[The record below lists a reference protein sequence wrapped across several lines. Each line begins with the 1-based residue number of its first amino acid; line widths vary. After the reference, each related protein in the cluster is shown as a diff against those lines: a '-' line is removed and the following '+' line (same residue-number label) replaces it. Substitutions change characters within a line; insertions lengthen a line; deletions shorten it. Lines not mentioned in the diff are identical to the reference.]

1 MLEPLS
7 IVQELDF
14 ERVAGSAGEKQ
25 AAEIVCQKL
34 TSWGLNPLLE
44 KFPVKSFSA
53 GSAELLSKSGVFKLT
68 PFGLESGKEIDGELL
83 YIENPEQ
90 MRFCQGEYSGKII
103 ISYGFARNLA
113 DVLKANKIAGFI
125 SIGSVFKEAVS
136 LSHRQHAENPV
147 PAFTVDYDDGCKVR
161 ELSGQKVKITVK
173 QQVYDSQ
180 ATNIIVDLPGLQSDN
195 NLTYLVG
202 HYDTVARSK
211 GACDNAGGV
220 ACMLKIVEQLVQNPV
235 KRDLRIIF
243 FSGEELGLLG
253 SQYYAQT
260 HSEELHNRGKLLI
273 NIDVSGDD
281 TGSDQ
286 HWIMGSRELLGYVDA
301 LSKEIGILFK
311 NQLEIY
317 SSDGIPFSVYEIP
330 SVNIAR
336 YGGKAS
342 FHGHTSQ
349 DKVGYI
355 SARGLENSW
364 KSGLNLINR
373 VLNAA
378 IYPVQKELDESLR
391 EKIEKYI
398 WNMTGKE
405 PVLFWQ
411 KKYQK

>member
-1 MLEPLS
+1 MLEPFS
-7 IVQELDF
+7 VVQELDF
-14 ERVAGSAGEKQ
+14 ERVAGSSGEKT
-25 AAEIVCQKL
+25 AAEIICKKL
-34 TSWGLNPLLE
+34 INWGLTPQLE
-44 KFPVKSFSA
+44 KFPIKSFIAGTAQLISA
-53 GSAELLSKSGVFKLT
+53 SETYQLT
-68 PFGLESGKEIDGELL
+68 PFGLETDKEISAELL
-83 YIENPEQ
+83 FVENPDQ
-90 MRFCQGEYSGKII
+90 LRLCQGEYNGKII
-103 ISYGFARNLA
+103 ISYGFARSLA
-113 DVLKANKIAGFI
+113 ELLKANQIAGFI
-125 SIGSVFKEAVS
+125 SIGSVYKEAVS
-136 LSHRQHAENPV
+136 LSHRQHAEEPV
-147 PAFTVDYDDGCKVR
+147 PSFTVDYEDGCKLR
-161 ELSGQKVKITVK
+161 ELSGKQVKIVVK
-173 QQVYDSQ
+173 QQVFDSE
-180 ATNIIVDLPGLQSDN
+180 AANIIVDIPGIQPDN

-220 ACMLKIVEQLVQNPV
+220 ACILKIVEQLVQNPV
-235 KRDLRIIF
+235 KRNLRVIL

-253 SQYYAQT
+253 SQHYAHT
-260 HSEELHNRGKLLI
+260 HSDELQKQGKLLI

-330 SVNIAR
+330 SINIAR

-349 DKVGYI
+349 DKVGFI
-355 SARGLENSW
+355 SGRGLENSW
-364 KSGLNLINR
+364 KSGLHLINR

-378 IYPVQKELDESLR
+378 IYPVQKELDDSLR

-405 PVLFWQ
+405 PVLLWQ